1 MRFRIDVGG
10 FATSSGGRILASPRR
25 RGHVVVRVASVFF
38 RFGIIH
44 VENCV
49 KSVSWCEFSGNAA
62 RHGSVTR
69 GRDTYILGQT
79 GPQPYV
85 T

>member
-25 RGHVVVRVASVFF
+25 RGHLVVRAWVLFFF

-44 VENCV
+44 VENCEGALSASASPIPAEE
-49 KSVSWCEFSGNAA
+49 KE
-62 RHGSVTR
+62 
-69 GRDTYILGQT
+69 
-79 GPQPYV
+79 
-85 T
+85 